1 MTISASTAAQCRTDA
16 AAPTPMPGHDALL
29 AMTVPLMGHRWQRDR
44 IVLSTNS
51 QERVRA
57 GMTVIT
63 LAHSSTPSLAF
74 AGPQRIALAYD
85 PAALADARAAL
96 IAASAQ
102 GGCP

>member
-57 GMTVIT
+57 GVDGDY
-63 LAHSSTPSLAF
+63 AGAF
-74 AGPQRIALAYD
+74 IHPVARLC
-85 PAALADARAAL
+85 RAAADCAGL
-96 IAASAQ
+96 
-102 GGCP
+102 